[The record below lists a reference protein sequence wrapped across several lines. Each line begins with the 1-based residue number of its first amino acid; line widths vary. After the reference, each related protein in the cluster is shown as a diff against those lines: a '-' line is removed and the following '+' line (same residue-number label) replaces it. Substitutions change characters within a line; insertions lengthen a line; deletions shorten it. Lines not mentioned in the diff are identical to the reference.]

1 MKLEQPQKELSHNVT
16 EDQKTEHKLWF
27 HLAAILLIS
36 LPVFFFL
43 LGGWS
48 FTDPDEG
55 RYGSIPWQML
65 LRGDFVTPTQN
76 GVKFFDKPPL
86 LYWAM
91 AASYSVFGLQEW
103 AARLIPALSALAA
116 LFAVYALGRRMFSA
130 RAGLIGAVVL
140 ATSLIWPIMARIVLT
155 DMLVSS
161 LIFIAFALWWLAHSE
176 TQARRQTFYFLGF
189 WIVLALAMLAKGPVV
204 VVLVGGGVFLYA
216 LWCRQW
222 KALSQMRWIL
232 GISLFALIAAPWFV
246 LVAQRNPEFNHYFWY
261 DQHVARFLGRTTGN
275 DHVEWAGYYL
285 QFFPLIFFPW
295 SFFVPAAL
303 FAGWKKLRAAETS
316 TSSTRSSEAQSS
328 EARWNEKQRNVIYL
342 LCGVIF
348 TTLFYSASSGKLLT
362 YILPVVPLF
371 ALLLAAYFDWLL
383 TQSVSWSKSLAA
395 GATILAVVLALCGVA
410 IIAVAPSKLGEFGV
424 GVNPAM
430 VLGSLFVLWG
440 AAVLFGWLRFRLKGL
455 IASSA
460 GGFITVFATFLMIIS
475 AVAPRFTSASVAEII
490 RPTLT
495 PQAEVVSIGYI
506 RSVPFYTRKRVKIF
520 GPPDELKLG
529 VEQLPTAERREWF
542 HEGVN
547 EIAELRATMSV
558 NHAVYCFMRVRK
570 NGRKEVEQTIRQIGN
585 GAAIITRNERY
596 LVFGNRAA
604 LRATPP
610 QRQTVGE

>member
-16 EDQKTEHKLWF
+16 ENQKTEHKLWF

-65 LRGDFVTPTQN
+65 VRGDFITPTQN

-130 RAGLIGAVVL
+130 RAGLLAALIL
-140 ATSLIWPIMARIVLT
+140 ATSLLWPIMARIVIT

-161 LIFIAFALWWLAHSE
+161 LLFVALTFWWLAHSE
-176 TQARRQTFYFLGF
+176 TESRRQTLYFLAF
-189 WIVLALAMLAKGPVV
+189 WAALALAMLAKGPVV
-204 VVLVGGGVFLYA
+204 IVLVGGGVFLYA
-216 LWCRQW
+216 LWCKQL
-222 KALSQMRWIL
+222 KSLSQMRWIW
-232 GISLFALIAAPWFV
+232 GVPLFALIAAPWFV

-275 DHVEWAGYYL
+275 DHVEWTGYYL

-295 SFFVPAAL
+295 SFFAPAAIL
-303 FAGWKKLRAAETS
+303 AGWKKLRSEKV
-316 TSSTRSSEAQSS
+316 TSSTRSMPQ
-328 EARWNEKQRNVIYL
+328 WTFKQRAAIYL
-342 LCGVIF
+342 LCHIAF

-362 YILPVVPLF
+362 YIVPVVPLF
-371 ALLLAAYFDWLL
+371 ALLLAAYFDWIL
-383 TQSVSWSKSLAA
+383 TKNIEWNKALSI
-395 GATILAVVLALCGVA
+395 GATLL
-410 IIAVAPSKLGEFGV
+410 
-424 GVNPAM
+424 
-430 VLGSLFVLWG
+430 
-440 AAVLFGWLRFRLKGL
+440 AAVLAIAGVSVMLFATPKLRGYGVDESVAIVVGLLFMFWGATTLLSSWRFRLRGL
-455 IASSA
+455 IASTA
-460 GGFITVFATFLMIIS
+460 CGFMVIFASLLIALSTAS
-475 AVAPRFTSASVAEII
+475 PRFLTASVVEAV
-490 RPTLT
+490 RPGLT
-495 PQAEVVSIGYI
+495 PQAEVVSLGYI
-506 RSVPFYTRKRVKIF
+506 RSVPFYTRKRVKVF

-529 VEQLPTAERREWF
+529 VTQLPPDERREWF
-542 HEGVN
+542 HEGEN
-547 EIAELRATMSV
+547 RIAELRETMNVS
-558 NHAVYCFMRVRK
+558 HAVYAFMRVRK
-570 NGRKEVEQTIRQIGN
+570 KHREDVDDTLRKVGN
-585 GAAIITRNERY
+585 GAAVIARNERY

-610 QRQTVGE
+610 QRQTVRE